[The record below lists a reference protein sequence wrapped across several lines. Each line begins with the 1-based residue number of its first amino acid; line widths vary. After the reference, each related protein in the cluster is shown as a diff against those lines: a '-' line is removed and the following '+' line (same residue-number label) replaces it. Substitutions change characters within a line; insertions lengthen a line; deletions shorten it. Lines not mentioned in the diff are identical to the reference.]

1 MKYGSYRFRVSVY
14 DSNLNNWSEF
24 SEESEIINSTIGKLK
39 NNLIEQSNIKVARFK
54 TYRYQSVKL
63 QNQNFKLIGISFQ
76 NILI

>member
-1 MKYGSYRFRVSVY
+1 MKYDSYRFRVSVY